1 MEPQHFDHLA
11 RDVAGGP
18 NRRNILRSLLG
29 MAGLGLLPHGA
40 AAQPGKS
47 TICHRT
53 GNGYNVITVAN
64 PSLNAHYRHG
74 DFAYTNCCTDDSCP
88 GDQFC
93 DSGTCARPCP
103 PYYALIDGA
112 CRHPCPEPACFC
124 PGQETQATA
133 CVANYD
139 GEALCAVSAGHS
151 TGSLQC
157 QTDQDC
163 QDAFG
168 GWNETTG
175 PNDMTYV
182 CNRGAPDG
190 GMVCY
195 GDPTYCT
202 GEWEP
207 VPL

>member
-1 MEPQHFDHLA
+1 MEPQRFDRLSRTLA
-11 RDVAGGP
+11 NGST
-18 NRRNILRSLLG
+18 RRSAMRSLVG
-29 MAGLGLLPHGA
+29 MAGLALVRREA
-40 AAQPGKS
+40 AARPGKT

-53 GNGYNVITVAN
+53 GAGYNVITVAN
-64 PSLNAHYRHG
+64 PSLDAHYGHG
-74 DFAYTNCCTDDSCP
+74 DFPYTDCCTDDACP
-88 GDQFC
+88 GDHIC
-93 DSGTCARPCP
+93 DGGACVRPCP
-103 PYYALIDGA
+103 PYYALIDGT

-133 CVANYD
+133 CVANYE
-139 GEALCAVSAGHS
+139 GEALCAIRAGH
-151 TGSLQC
+151 GVGFAC

-163 QDAFG
+163 QDEFFTP
-168 GWNETTG
+168 EL
-175 PNDMTYV
+175 PMDYV

-202 GEWEP
+202 GPWEP